1 MVIVRVRVCK
11 WLVRWYSEGLVS
23 SSDFVATM
31 TAIMKVH
38 SEF

>member
-1 MVIVRVRVCK
+1 MV
-11 WLVRWYSEGLVS
+11 SEVVS
-23 SSDFVATM
+23 YNGEGSYSDFVATM